1 MHLRN
6 SKDEILSKIYFTPD
20 LTKKQREE
28 AFKLRKMKCY
38 RTNVLKEKNLKISR
52 GQIVVGPPV
61 DENPDGHVSEGEAED
76 GLHLAVH

>member
-1 MHLRN
+1 
-6 SKDEILSKIYFTPD
+6 
-20 LTKKQREE
+20 
-28 AFKLRKMKCY
+28 MKCY